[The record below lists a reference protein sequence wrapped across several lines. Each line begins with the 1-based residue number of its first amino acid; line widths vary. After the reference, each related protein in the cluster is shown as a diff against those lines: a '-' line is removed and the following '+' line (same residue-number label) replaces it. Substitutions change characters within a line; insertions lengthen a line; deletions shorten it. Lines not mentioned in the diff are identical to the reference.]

1 MAKRTSQRLQ
11 LQHPSANRS
20 NGNIDSFRTGI
31 GNIGLL
37 LLAAFLFSAAF
48 PNPFSS
54 FGFWPLIFTAIIP
67 VGVAIP
73 RMRWW
78 SAPLYGFFY
87 GFITY
92 SLFNY
97 WLINFD
103 PLAIF
108 IVPVIYGAY
117 FFVLFPLL
125 WLAQHWFARGAFFV
139 QVALWMGYEYF
150 RIQFF
155 LGYAYGI
162 VGYALFPA
170 PLLIQ
175 IADLGGVWLV
185 SLLIVFPSFL
195 VAAQIT
201 RCGWKQWYHDRR
213 RGEWIAYG
221 LYALSTLVYGV
232 VSPVDYQDSKQWNVA
247 LVQQNIDPWL
257 GGFRTYQRSLEIL
270 RRQSDRAIQE
280 YDPDVVI
287 WSETSFVPSIS
298 YHTRFRS
305 DPERYELVRE
315 LTTYLE
321 RQETPFIIGNSDG
334 VRRRGPDG
342 ELERADYNAVLVFEP
357 FGVLQGTYRKM
368 HLVPF
373 TEHFP
378 YREQLPWM
386 YQLLRD
392 NNTNFW
398 EAGTEYTIFELDD
411 VRFGAN
417 ICYEDTFG
425 YISRESVRHGAE
437 VIVNLTND
445 LWSHSESAAMQHMA
459 MAVFRAVEN
468 RRSVVRST
476 NGGMTSII
484 DPNGVI
490 LDLYPPF
497 IEGFLVGDVPVYTG
511 TNTIYT
517 ATGEWPGVLFS
528 ILAPL
533 LLIGG
538 GVKREIDTSRESIGQ

>member
-1 MAKRTSQRLQ
+1 MGAL
-11 LQHPSANRS
+11 
-20 NGNIDSFRTGI
+20 
-31 GNIGLL
+31 
-37 LLAAFLFSAAF
+37 LFSASF
-48 PNPFSS
+48 PNPLSS
-54 FGFWPLIFTAIIP
+54 FGFWPLIFVALVP
-67 VGVAIP
+67 VGVALP
-73 RMRWW
+73 RMSWW
-78 SAPLYGFFY
+78 STPMYGFFY
-87 GFITY
+87 GFVTY

-97 WLINFD
+97 WLINFH

-108 IVPVIYGAY
+108 IVPVIYGVY
-117 FFVLFPLL
+117 FLVLFPLL
-125 WLAQHWFARGAFFV
+125 WLAHHWFTRAAFFV

-185 SLLIVFPSFL
+185 SLLVVFPSFL

-201 RCGWKQWYHDRR
+201 RRGWRQWYHDGR
-213 RGEWIAYG
+213 RGEWIAFG
-221 LYALSTLVYGV
+221 LYAFSTVIYGF

-247 LVQQNIDPWL
+247 LIQQNIDPWL

-270 RRQSDRAIQE
+270 VRQSERAIRDHE
-280 YDPDVVI
+280 PDVVI

-315 LTTYLE
+315 LTSYLE
-321 RQETPFIIGNSDG
+321 QQATPFIIGNSDG

-342 ELERADYNAVLVFEP
+342 QLERADYNAVLVFEP

-378 YREQLPWM
+378 YRQQLPWM

-398 EAGTEYTIFELDD
+398 EAGTEYTIFELDGL
-411 VRFGAN
+411 RFGAN

-425 YISRESVRHGAE
+425 YISRESVRHGSE

-445 LWSHSESAAMQHMA
+445 LWSHSEAAAMQHLG

-476 NGGMTSII
+476 NGGMTAII

-490 LDLYPPF
+490 LDLYPIF
-497 IEGFLVGDVPVYTG
+497 KEGFLVGDVPVYTG
-511 TNTIYT
+511 RDSVYT
-517 ATGEWPGVLFS
+517 ATGEWPGVFFAA
-528 ILAPL
+528 LAPIL
-533 LLIGG
+533 LVAG
-538 GVKREIDTSRESIGQ
+538 GVKRKIDTSRESIGQ